1 MPINA
6 RKTISFILGLILL
19 VQGGLPLLNKL
30 NLVTFTLPDLP
41 ELALWIVF
49 VVGGIWLLVDAS
61 REALINKGL
70 MHISLVVGIV
80 LIALGVIPLLN
91 SYNIIGFTLPEGI
104 KIVVD
109 AVLALG
115 GLLLLGGAFKGVY

>member
-1 MPINA
+1 MLTA

-19 VQGGLPLLNKL
+19 VQGGLPLLNTL
-30 NLVTFTLPDLP
+30 NLISFTLPALP

-70 MHISLVVGIV
+70 MRISLVVGIV
-80 LIALGVIPLLN
+80 LIALGIIPLLN
-91 SYNIIGFTLPEGI
+91 HYRVIGFTLPGGI
-104 KIVVD
+104 QIAVD